1 MNDINDAV
9 SKIET
14 SQDSGFTKLTESNKN
29 SLSGLTDKLS
39 EAINDINDAV
49 SKIETSQENLN
60 TNLNK
65 SLSNLASNTE
75 NTNQSIISLKKAM
88 QEMVTLSE

>member
-1 MNDINDAV
+1 MNDSLSNL
-9 SKIET
+9 ET
-14 SQDSGFTKLTESNKN
+14 SQNNAFTKLTESNKN
-29 SLSGLTDKLS
+29 SLSGLMDKLS

-49 SKIETSQENLN
+49 SKIETSQDNLN
-60 TNLNK
+60 TNLND
-65 SLSNLASNTE
+65 SLSNLATNTE

>member
-1 MNDINDAV
+1 MDKLSAAMNDINDAV

-14 SQDSGFTKLTESNKN
+14 SQD
-29 SLSGLTDKLS
+29 
-39 EAINDINDAV
+39 
-49 SKIETSQENLN
+49 NLN
-60 TNLNK
+60 TNLND
-65 SLSNLASNTE
+65 SLSNLATNTE